1 MRLSEHRR
9 RPSHS
14 SFRRADGNQLC
25 LQQINSITP
34 PVDLV
39 FFKTGGWTV
48 TEWLPRIFNH
58 LFTRWSL
65 VRTNCV
71 WGLICSMLL
80 QSPMGFEPMNSLPRS
95 GSRFSHL
102 RMGTVSHHHSSKFCI
117 RGQGGIWTPDV
128 TQKEGRFTV
137 CILQPLG
144 YLSKFVPFWRI
155 LWRKVP
161 RLRRWTEYRALY
173 EGAASVVR
181 CYQGLSSIHHIT
193 NLGCWQ
199 LPVFVQA

>member
-65 VRTNCV
+65 VRTYCIWSLICSLCYFNLQWDLNPRIHSLVQGAALATCV
-71 WGLICSMLL
+71 WGLFHTTIL
-80 QSPMGFEPMNSLPRS
+80 QILYSWAGRDLNPRCY
-95 GSRFSHL
+95 
-102 RMGTVSHHHSSKFCI
+102 SK
-117 RGQGGIWTPDV
+117 RGQIYSLHPSTTWIPV
-128 TQKEGRFTV
+128 QKISILTHTMEKSASQYNWLLVIILFVEYNIIQFSLYSFT
-137 CILQPLG
+137 
-144 YLSKFVPFWRI
+144 
-155 LWRKVP
+155 
-161 RLRRWTEYRALY
+161 T
-173 EGAASVVR
+173 
-181 CYQGLSSIHHIT
+181 
-193 NLGCWQ
+193 
-199 LPVFVQA
+199 LPI

>member
-14 SFRRADGNQLC
+14 SFRRAGENQLC

-39 FFKTGGWTV
+39 FFKTGGWIV

-117 RGQGGIWTPDV
+117 RGLDRIWTYGV
-128 TQKEGRFTV
+128 TRMGTVLQTV
-137 CILQPLG
+137 CFNRLHTNP
-144 YLSKFVPFWRI
+144 KCFPFWRI

-173 EGAASVVR
+173 EGATSVVR
-181 CYQGLSSIHHIT
+181 CY
-193 NLGCWQ
+193 
-199 LPVFVQA
+199 

>member
-1 MRLSEHRR
+1 M
-9 RPSHS
+9 
-14 SFRRADGNQLC
+14 
-25 LQQINSITP
+25 
-34 PVDLV
+34 
-39 FFKTGGWTV
+39 

-117 RGQGGIWTPDV
+117 SASWWIWTTESP
-128 TQKEGRFTV
+128 EGGRFTV
-137 CILQPLG
+137 SRNWPLSETSIKNFSILTHTMEKSASQHNWL
-144 YLSKFVPFWRI
+144 LVITLFV
-155 LWRKVP
+155 
-161 RLRRWTEYRALY
+161 EYNIIQFSLY
-173 EGAASVVR
+173 SF
-181 CYQGLSSIHHIT
+181 T
-193 NLGCWQ
+193 T
-199 LPVFVQA
+199 LPI

>member
-14 SFRRADGNQLC
+14 SFRQAGGNQLC

-65 VRTNCV
+65 VRTKCVWSLFVQCYRNLQWDLNPRIHSLVQGAALAACV
-71 WGLICSMLL
+71 WGLFHITILQNFVLVLAGGFGPPKAQGAGDL
-80 QSPMGFEPMNSLPRS
+80 QSPGIDHYPKLAYKMFSILTHTMEKSASQYNLFLVIIPFVEYNIIQFSLYS
-95 GSRFSHL
+95 
-102 RMGTVSHHHSSKFCI
+102 
-117 RGQGGIWTPDV
+117 
-128 TQKEGRFTV
+128 FT
-137 CILQPLG
+137 
-144 YLSKFVPFWRI
+144 
-155 LWRKVP
+155 
-161 RLRRWTEYRALY
+161 T
-173 EGAASVVR
+173 
-181 CYQGLSSIHHIT
+181 
-193 NLGCWQ
+193 
-199 LPVFVQA
+199 LPI

>member
-14 SFRRADGNQLC
+14 SFRRADENQLC

-71 WGLICSMLL
+71 WGLIHSLCYFNL
-80 QSPMGFEPMNSLPRS
+80 QWDLNPWIHSLVQGAALATCVWGLFHITILQNSVFVGREGFEPPMLLKKRADLQSASFN
-95 GSRFSHL
+95 HL
-102 RMGTVSHHHSSKFCI
+102 DTCPNLFHFDAYYGEKC
-117 RGQGGIWTPDV
+117 
-128 TQKEGRFTV
+128 
-137 CILQPLG
+137 LG
-144 YLSKFVPFWRI
+144 YEGERSIVPCMKEPLQLSVAIKDSLQF
-155 LWRKVP
+155 
-161 RLRRWTEYRALY
+161 T
-173 EGAASVVR
+173 
-181 CYQGLSSIHHIT
+181 T
-193 NLGCWQ
+193 
-199 LPVFVQA
+199 LPI

>member
-1 MRLSEHRR
+1 MRFSEHRR

-14 SFRRADGNQLC
+14 SFRRSGGNQLC

-71 WGLICSMLL
+71 WGLIYSLCYFNL
-80 QSPMGFEPMNSLPRS
+80 QWDLNPRIHSLVQGAALATCVWGLFHITILQNSVFVDWIGFEPMVLPEWEQFYRLS
-95 GSRFSHL
+95 AS
-102 RMGTVSHHHSSKFCI
+102 TACI
-117 RGQGGIWTPDV
+117 PIQNVFHFDAYYGE
-128 TQKEGRFTV
+128 K
-137 CILQPLG
+137 CLG
-144 YLSKFVPFWRI
+144 YEGERSIVPCMKEPLQLSVAIKDSLQF
-155 LWRKVP
+155 
-161 RLRRWTEYRALY
+161 T
-173 EGAASVVR
+173 
-181 CYQGLSSIHHIT
+181 T
-193 NLGCWQ
+193 
-199 LPVFVQA
+199 LPI